1 MPSDAEITR
10 MVQREIGRRN
20 VDASRIDIRV
30 IHGMVYV
37 RGTLR
42 HLRTHPEVNLEQEA
56 EILRKTLRLRP
67 GIRGVVWEAE
77 NAD

>member
-42 HLRTHPEVNLEQEA
+42 RLRTHPEVNLEQEA

-77 NAD
+77 NAG